1 MTALATVLVSVGA
14 TLLAGGLSWLFAWI
28 TKKVVTGIMADLK
41 KQVTPNG
48 GGSLYD
54 HAKEAKDLAQ
64 RAVDVSLATDAK
76 VRKLED
82 KLDAFFLSRIP

>member
-1 MTALATVLVSVGA
+1 MTSIIITVVVSVASTLAVGA
-14 TLLAGGLSWLFAWI
+14 SVWFFSWVV
-28 TKKVVTGIMADLK
+28 KKGIADLK
-41 KQVTPNG
+41 QQVTPNG

-54 HAKEAKDLAQ
+54 HAKEAKELAQ

-76 VRKLED
+76 VKKLED